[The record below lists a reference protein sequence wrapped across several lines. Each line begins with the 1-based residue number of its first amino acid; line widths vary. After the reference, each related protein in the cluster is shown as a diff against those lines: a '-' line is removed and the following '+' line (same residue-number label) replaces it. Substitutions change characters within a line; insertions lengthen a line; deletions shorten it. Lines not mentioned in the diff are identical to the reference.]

1 MKKKKIFL
9 SLIIILSFIS
19 CSSQDG
25 AESQPDVIPGEE
37 PKLDQGAE
45 SQPDV
50 IIEEDNNPEEPSWIP
65 NIAKGFEPWDGNL
78 YFASSED
85 GLTFSDEKELF
96 LEHAGVPNLLLTSDG
111 LLIATFQYFSFEY
124 ENLFGIM
131 AYMVSEDNG
140 ETWGD
145 IEVFDI
151 QNSPETHGSSEL
163 VDPTIVETEDG
174 SLRLYYT
181 LHKENNEHAGFAS
194 ATANSIDSNF
204 VYDEDSG
211 LISEEYRLMDPA
223 IVHFDGLWHH
233 LTPLPGAGGKENFH
247 SISEDG
253 INFERV
259 DDIEIDLNFWG
270 NVIKTND
277 GSLRFYGTR
286 IDNDPGVT
294 DNEVGIAF
302 SEDGYEWVFYEDY
315 RYDGFDP
322 GIIQLEDDSY
332 LLLTTIDEG
341 E

>member
-1 MKKKKIFL
+1 MRHIFILNYLNNNKI
-9 SLIIILSFIS
+9 
-19 CSSQDG
+19 
-25 AESQPDVIPGEE
+25 
-37 PKLDQGAE
+37 
-45 SQPDV
+45 
-50 IIEEDNNPEEPSWIP
+50 NN
-65 NIAKGFEPWDGNL
+65 
-78 YFASSED
+78 
-85 GLTFSDEKELF
+85 
-96 LEHAGVPNLLLTSDG
+96 
-111 LLIATFQYFSFEY
+111 
-124 ENLFGIM
+124 
-131 AYMVSEDNG
+131 
-140 ETWGD
+140 
-145 IEVFDI
+145 
-151 QNSPETHGSSEL
+151 
-163 VDPTIVETEDG
+163 
-174 SLRLYYT
+174 
-181 LHKENNEHAGFAS
+181 
-194 ATANSIDSNF
+194 
-204 VYDEDSG
+204 
-211 LISEEYRLMDPA
+211 
-223 IVHFDGLWHH
+223 
-233 LTPLPGAGGKENFH
+233 ENFH